1 LYIRYLG
8 FLLVTAK
15 SHHFNTGEILMTTKQ
30 TPKKFQDMDTKVG
43 DMLTCVDGDC
53 AGFIYTIGK
62 SYEVLENGLN
72 DDCGATSA
80 CRLTSST
87 FVHTKED
94 TVSKLKYKVGDT
106 VVITG
111 ETGGHDYAIGS
122 EVVIAEVLDIN
133 YLGHAED
140 GWQWVFDDSECTLVI
155 REEMTPVPNKTSSGG
170 PSAYYDM
177 PYSTWV
183 TTNDQM
189 EYLAE
194 HKWGKYAIHL
204 KDIFKGLCRW
214 GDKSGTTVEYDSRKI
229 IYYGCRVLM
238 MVVGAKEL
246 RVYLHELLDDKQ
258 FQSKG
263 ED

>member
-1 LYIRYLG
+1 
-8 FLLVTAK
+8 
-15 SHHFNTGEILMTTKQ
+15 MTTKQ

-80 CRLTSST
+80 CRLTTST

-94 TVSKLKYKVGDT
+94 TVTNLKYEVGDT

-111 ETGGHDYAIGS
+111 NTGGHDYYIGS
-122 EVVIAEVLDIN
+122 DVVICDILGSG
-133 YLGHAED
+133 YLGHAVR
-140 GWQWVFDDSECTLVI
+140 GCQSIFDDSECTLSI
-155 REEMTPVPNKTSSGG
+155 REGMTEDDFLEATLANLNKTSSGG

-238 MVVGAKEL
+238 MVVGATEL
-246 RVYLHELLDDKQ
+246 RVYLNELLDDKQ
-258 FQSKG
+258 FQEKG
-263 ED
+263 DD

>member
-1 LYIRYLG
+1 
-8 FLLVTAK
+8 
-15 SHHFNTGEILMTTKQ
+15 MTNIKY
-30 TPKKFQDMDTKVG
+30 DVG
-43 DMLTCVDGDC
+43 
-53 AGFIYTIGK
+53 
-62 SYEVLENGLN
+62 N
-72 DDCGATSA
+72 
-80 CRLTSST
+80 
-87 FVHTKED
+87 
-94 TVSKLKYKVGDT
+94 T

-111 ETGGHDYAIGS
+111 ETGGHEYDIGS
-122 EVVIAEVLDIN
+122 DVVITEMLGKS
-133 YLGHAED
+133 YLGHAD
-140 GWQWVFDDSECTLVI
+140 NRGLQWAFDDSECTLSI
-155 REEMTPVPNKTSSGG
+155 REEMTPLATKFLWDAAYGGTVTNKTSSGG

-214 GDKSGTTVEYDSRKI
+214 GDKSGTTVEYDSRKV

-238 MVVGAKEL
+238 MVVGTAEL

-258 FQSKG
+258 FQEKG
-263 ED
+263 DD

>member
-1 LYIRYLG
+1 
-8 FLLVTAK
+8 
-15 SHHFNTGEILMTTKQ
+15 MT
-30 TPKKFQDMDTKVG
+30 
-43 DMLTCVDGDC
+43 
-53 AGFIYTIGK
+53 
-62 SYEVLENGLN
+62 N
-72 DDCGATSA
+72 
-80 CRLTSST
+80 
-87 FVHTKED
+87 
-94 TVSKLKYKVGDT
+94 LKYKVGDT

-111 ETGGHDYAIGS
+111 NTSGHDYDIGS
-122 EVVIAEVLDIN
+122 DVVITRIMTDTSCEHYRGNNTIE
-133 YLGHAED
+133 GEFWH
-140 GWQWVFDDSECTLVI
+140 FDDSECTLAI
-155 REEMTPVPNKTSSGG
+155 QEEMTPVTNKTSSGG

-214 GDKSGTTVEYDSRKI
+214 GDKSGTTVEYDSRKV

-238 MVVGAKEL
+238 MVVGTAEL

-258 FQSKG
+258 FQEKT
-263 ED
+263 DV

>member
-1 LYIRYLG
+1 
-8 FLLVTAK
+8 
-15 SHHFNTGEILMTTKQ
+15 MTTKQ
-30 TPKKFQDMDTKVG
+30 TPKTFQDMDTKVG
-43 DMLTCVDGDC
+43 DMLTCVTAVD
-53 AGFIYTIGK
+53 AIYTVGK
-62 SYEVLENGLN
+62 SYEVFKGGLSDN
-72 DDCGATSA
+72 LGASSVCMT
-80 CRLTSST
+80 TSST
-87 FVHTKED
+87 FVHAKED
-94 TVSKLKYKVGDT
+94 TVTNLKYKIGDT

-111 ETGGHDYAIGS
+111 NTNEHEYPLGSFIVITGTNGY
-122 EVVIAEVLDIN
+122 N
-133 YLGHAED
+133 YLGDED
-140 GWQWVFDDSECTLVI
+140 CWGGSYYFDDSECTLSI
-155 REEMTPVPNKTSSGG
+155 REEMTPVVNKTSSGG
-170 PSAYYDM
+170 PSEYYDM

-238 MVVGAKEL
+238 MVVGAAEL
-246 RVYLHELLDDKQ
+246 RVYLNELLDDKQ

-263 ED
+263 E

>member
-1 LYIRYLG
+1 
-8 FLLVTAK
+8 
-15 SHHFNTGEILMTTKQ
+15 MT
-30 TPKKFQDMDTKVG
+30 
-43 DMLTCVDGDC
+43 
-53 AGFIYTIGK
+53 
-62 SYEVLENGLN
+62 N
-72 DDCGATSA
+72 
-80 CRLTSST
+80 
-87 FVHTKED
+87 
-94 TVSKLKYKVGDT
+94 LKYKVGDT

-111 ETGGHDYAIGS
+111 NYNSHRYDIGS
-122 EVVIAEVLDIN
+122 DVVITEVLGSS
-133 YLGHAED
+133 YYGEED
-140 GWQWVFDDSECTLVI
+140 ECGDKWIFDDSECTLAI
-155 REEMTPVPNKTSSGG
+155 REEMTPVINKTSSGG
-170 PSAYYDM
+170 PSVYYDM
-177 PYSTWV
+177 PYSTWI

-246 RVYLHELLDDKQ
+246 RVYLNELLDDKQ

-263 ED
+263 EDD

>member
-1 LYIRYLG
+1 
-8 FLLVTAK
+8 
-15 SHHFNTGEILMTTKQ
+15 MT
-30 TPKKFQDMDTKVG
+30 
-43 DMLTCVDGDC
+43 
-53 AGFIYTIGK
+53 
-62 SYEVLENGLN
+62 N
-72 DDCGATSA
+72 
-80 CRLTSST
+80 
-87 FVHTKED
+87 
-94 TVSKLKYKVGDT
+94 LKYKVGDT

-111 ETGGHDYAIGS
+111 ENGGHDYELGS
-122 EVVIAEVLDIN
+122 DVVICDILGSG
-133 YLGHAED
+133 YLGRVDEN
-140 GWQWVFDDSECTLVI
+140 GFQWVFDDSECTLSI
-155 REEMTPVPNKTSSGG
+155 REKMTPVFNKTSSGG

-238 MVVGAKEL
+238 MVVGAAEL
-246 RVYLHELLDDKQ
+246 RVYLNELLDDKQ

>member
-1 LYIRYLG
+1 
-8 FLLVTAK
+8 
-15 SHHFNTGEILMTTKQ
+15 MTTKQ
-30 TPKKFQDMDTKVG
+30 TPKRFQYMDTKVG
-43 DMLTCVDGDC
+43 DMLTCIT
-53 AGFIYTIGK
+53 AGSALLYTVGN
-62 SYEVLENGLN
+62 SYEVLEDGLQDNGGSGSV
-72 DDCGATSA
+72 CSST
-80 CRLTSST
+80 RST

-94 TVSKLKYKVGDT
+94 TVTTLKYKVGDT

-111 ETGGHDYAIGS
+111 KTWGHEYDIGS
-122 EVVIAEVLDIN
+122 EVVITEASSSRYVGDADQIGL
-133 YLGHAED
+133 
-140 GWQWVFDDSECTLVI
+140 QWVFDDSECTLAI
-155 REEMTPVPNKTSSGG
+155 REEMTPVVNKTSSGG

-177 PYSTWV
+177 PYSTWI

-246 RVYLHELLDDKQ
+246 RVYLNVLLDDKQ
-258 FQSKG
+258 FQVKG
-263 ED
+263 DD

>member
-1 LYIRYLG
+1 
-8 FLLVTAK
+8 
-15 SHHFNTGEILMTTKQ
+15 MT
-30 TPKKFQDMDTKVG
+30 
-43 DMLTCVDGDC
+43 
-53 AGFIYTIGK
+53 
-62 SYEVLENGLN
+62 N
-72 DDCGATSA
+72 
-80 CRLTSST
+80 
-87 FVHTKED
+87 
-94 TVSKLKYKVGDT
+94 LKYDVGNT

-111 ETGGHDYAIGS
+111 ETGGHEYDIGS
-122 EVVIAEVLDIN
+122 DVVITKILGDG
-133 YLGHAED
+133 YLGHAIH
-140 GWQWVFDDSECTLVI
+140 GCQWLFDDSECTLSI
-155 REEMTPVPNKTSSGG
+155 REEMTPVVNKTSSGG

-214 GDKSGTTVEYDSRKI
+214 GDKSGTTVEYDSRKV

-238 MVVGAKEL
+238 MVVGTAEL

-258 FQSKG
+258 FQEKG
-263 ED
+263 DD

>member
-1 LYIRYLG
+1 
-8 FLLVTAK
+8 
-15 SHHFNTGEILMTTKQ
+15 MTTKQ
-30 TPKKFQDMDTKVG
+30 TPKKFQYMDTKVG
-43 DMLTCVDGDC
+43 DMLTCVTAIDAD
-53 AGFIYTIGK
+53 IYTVGK
-62 SYEVLENGLN
+62 SYEVFEGGISDNW
-72 DDCGATSA
+72 GASSLCPTT
-80 CRLTSST
+80 RST
-87 FVHTKED
+87 FVHNKGD
-94 TVSKLKYKVGDT
+94 TVNNLKYKVGDT

-111 ETGGHDYAIGS
+111 NTSDHEYLIGAD
-122 EVVIAEVLDIN
+122 VVITKITGN
-133 YLGHAED
+133 YYLGAADCWRGEYYFND
-140 GWQWVFDDSECTLVI
+140 TECTLAI
-155 REEMTPVPNKTSSGG
+155 REEMTPVVNKTSSGG

-177 PYSTWV
+177 PYSTWI

-246 RVYLHELLDDKQ
+246 RVYLNVLLDDKQ
-258 FQSKG
+258 FQVKG
-263 ED
+263 DD

>member
-1 LYIRYLG
+1 
-8 FLLVTAK
+8 
-15 SHHFNTGEILMTTKQ
+15 MTTKQ
-30 TPKKFQDMDTKVG
+30 TPKTFQDMDTKVG
-43 DMLTCVDGDC
+43 DMLTCVTTIDDLV
-53 AGFIYTIGK
+53 YTIGK
-62 SYEVLENGLN
+62 SYKVLDGGLN
-72 DDCGATSA
+72 DNFGATSA
-80 CRLTSST
+80 CSRTSST

-94 TVSKLKYKVGDT
+94 TVTNLKYKVGDT

-111 ETGGHDYAIGS
+111 ETGGHYYELGS
-122 EVVIAEVLDIN
+122 DVIITEIVDSG
-133 YLGHAED
+133 YLGHAIH
-140 GWQWVFDDSECTLVI
+140 GLQWIFDDTECTLSI
-155 REEMTPVPNKTSSGG
+155 REKMTPVVNKTSSGG

-177 PYSTWV
+177 PYSTWI

-238 MVVGAKEL
+238 MVVGAKAL
-246 RVYLHELLDDKQ
+246 RVYLNELLDDKQ
-258 FQSKG
+258 FQEKG
-263 ED
+263 DD

>member
-1 LYIRYLG
+1 
-8 FLLVTAK
+8 
-15 SHHFNTGEILMTTKQ
+15 MT
-30 TPKKFQDMDTKVG
+30 
-43 DMLTCVDGDC
+43 
-53 AGFIYTIGK
+53 
-62 SYEVLENGLN
+62 N
-72 DDCGATSA
+72 
-80 CRLTSST
+80 
-87 FVHTKED
+87 
-94 TVSKLKYKVGDT
+94 LKYKVGDT

-111 ETGGHDYAIGS
+111 ETNGHGFDIGS
-122 EVVIAEVLDIN
+122 EVHITNLNPSD
-133 YLGHAED
+133 YYFGYCLSTGLCRYFDED
-140 GWQWVFDDSECTLVI
+140 DCTLAI
-155 REEMTPVPNKTSSGG
+155 REEMTPVTNKTSSGG

-214 GDKSGTTVEYDSRKI
+214 GDKSGTTVEYDSRKV

-238 MVVGAKEL
+238 MVVGTAEL

-258 FQSKG
+258 FQEKG
-263 ED
+263 DD